1 MQKNVGKKYMQE
13 GIKEKEVKTSKEIK
27 TKRESERDIEID

>member
-1 MQKNVGKKYMQE
+1 MQE
-13 GIKEKEVKTSKEIK
+13 GINEKEVKTRKKIK

>member
-1 MQKNVGKKYMQE
+1 MQE
-13 GIKEKEVKTSKEIK
+13 GIKEKEVKTSKKIK